1 MPALPMPTPRGRF
14 QRQVGKAASHAF
26 KAVSQLRGK
35 VPLND
40 APPPHSAVRG
50 ATGHAREGARRR
62 GRLEESR
69 TGRGREASG
78 DSARG
83 GGLGALR
90 SLTFFLSD
98 YAGAETGSGQ
108 SH

>member
-40 APPPHSAVRG
+40 TPPPRHSAVRG
-50 ATGHAREGARRR
+50 ATGHACEGARRR
-62 GRLEESR
+62 SLMAGGCRKA
-69 TGRGREASG
+69 GPAG
-78 DSARG
+78 DG
-83 GGLGALR
+83 KP
-90 SLTFFLSD
+90 
-98 YAGAETGSGQ
+98 AETVRGEEGWEHSDR
-108 SH
+108 

>member
-40 APPPHSAVRG
+40 TPNPQRRVRG
-50 ATGHAREGARRR
+50 HGPCAREHEDEGGWRKA
-62 GRLEESR
+62 GP
-69 TGRGREASG
+69 AG
-78 DSARG
+78 DG
-83 GGLGALR
+83 KP
-90 SLTFFLSD
+90 
-98 YAGAETGSGQ
+98 AETVRGEEGWEHSDR
-108 SH
+108 

>member
-40 APPPHSAVRG
+40 TPPPATASCARPRAMRVREHEDEGGWRKAGPAGDGKPAETVRG
-50 ATGHAREGARRR
+50 EEGW
-62 GRLEESR
+62 EH
-69 TGRGREASG
+69 
-78 DSARG
+78 
-83 GGLGALR
+83 
-90 SLTFFLSD
+90 SD
-98 YAGAETGSGQ
+98 R
-108 SH
+108 

>member
-40 APPPHSAVRG
+40 TPRPTAPCVRPRAMRVREHEDEGDWRKAGPAGDGKPAETVRG
-50 ATGHAREGARRR
+50 EEGW
-62 GRLEESR
+62 EH
-69 TGRGREASG
+69 
-78 DSARG
+78 
-83 GGLGALR
+83 
-90 SLTFFLSD
+90 SD
-98 YAGAETGSGQ
+98 R
-108 SH
+108 

>member
-40 APPPHSAVRG
+40 TPPTQRRARG
-50 ATGHAREGARRR
+50 STKMKSNG

-69 TGRGREASG
+69 TGRGREASR

-83 GGLGALR
+83 GGLGAL
-90 SLTFFLSD
+90 
-98 YAGAETGSGQ
+98 
-108 SH
+108 